1 MSRHI
6 SIVCSSF
13 ILLLLFSVFSGW
25 AQEQPIKV
33 EVHWDKVIRV
43 LQTRPTILLGSSP
56 AMLRGAPLHDQIFQ
70 RVKDLEADDVRY
82 TGAGYVYPHLG
93 VPELDPPSSTK
104 TSWDFSLID
113 PVTEDVMKALE
124 GHPVVL
130 NFTTIP
136 AWMFKGE
143 QVPYPQD
150 LNKQAWHYA
159 QGRELRD
166 PTFREVADYFARIVA
181 WYVKG
186 GFTDELGKWHPS
198 GHHYKLDYWEVFN
211 EPDLEHGFSAETYTK
226 LYDAVVEAIHKVS
239 PDTQFIGI
247 SHSYIVGHPEYL
259 TYFLNSKHHK
269 PGIPLDMISYHF
281 YAVPNSDEPPEA
293 QQFTYFNQADKFL
306 EIVGYIETIRKMLSP
321 TTGTMVNEI
330 GTMLPD
336 DWAQTNPDYVFKPIR
351 PSYWNLSAATYAYV
365 FAGLARQGIDAAGES
380 SIPGGPGLW
389 PSISLLD
396 WETAQPN
403 ARYWA
408 LKLIIDHF
416 RPGDKMVES
425 SSDSGYVMTQAY
437 VSPSGERKILLVN
450 KRERE
455 FDVSLPGA
463 EGAKLDMI
471 DLATGSNPPVSS
483 RLAGSSFKLGGFGV
497 AAVTLE
503 KSRD

>member
-1 MSRHI
+1 MCCHR
-6 SIVCSSF
+6 SILCAFFVLSS
-13 ILLLLFSVFSGW
+13 LGVASVR
-25 AQEQPIKV
+25 AQEQPVKV
-33 EVHWDKVIRV
+33 AVQWDRTIRV

-70 RVKDLEADDVRY
+70 RVKGLGADDVRY

-93 VPELDPPSSTK
+93 VPELDPPTSIK

-113 PVTEDVMKALE
+113 PVTEDVMKAVE

-143 QVPYPQD
+143 PVAYPQD
-150 LNKQAWHYA
+150 LNQQAWLYA

-166 PTFREVADYFARIVA
+166 PTFREVAEYFARIVS

-186 GFTDELGKWHPS
+186 GFTDELGKRHES
-198 GHHYKLDYWEVFN
+198 GHHYKIDYWEVFN
-211 EPDLEHGFSAETYTK
+211 EPDLEHGFSTETYTK
-226 LYDAVVEAIHKVS
+226 LYDVVVEAIHKVS
-239 PDTQFIGI
+239 PDTRFIGI

-269 PGIPLDMISYHF
+269 PGISLDMISYHF

-306 EIVGYIETIRKMLSP
+306 EIVGYIETLRKMLSP
-321 TTGTMVNEI
+321 KTGTMVNEI

-351 PSYWNLSAATYAYV
+351 PSYWNLSAATFAYV

-416 RPGDKMVES
+416 RPGDKIVES
-425 SSDSGYVMTQAY
+425 SSDSGSVMTQAY
-437 VSPSGERKILLVN
+437 VSSSGERKLLLVN
-450 KRERE
+450 KRQRD
-455 FDVSLPGA
+455 FQISLPGA
-463 EGAKLDMI
+463 DGATLEVV
-471 DLATGSNPPVSS
+471 DLSTGSNPPTSS

-497 AAVTLE
+497 AAVTLR